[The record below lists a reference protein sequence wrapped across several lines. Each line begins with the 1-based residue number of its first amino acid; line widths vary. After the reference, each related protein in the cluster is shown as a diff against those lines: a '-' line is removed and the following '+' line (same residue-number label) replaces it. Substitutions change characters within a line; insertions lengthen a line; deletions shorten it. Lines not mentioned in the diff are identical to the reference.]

1 MYIYIYIY
9 VFDVHNIHISMMK
22 LHVYD
27 CICIQLMSIISFILK
42 YIRNIKKHTK
52 LNSDDR

>member
-1 MYIYIYIY
+1 MYIYIY